1 MGRLKETRGATA
13 DVVWSKGMGTSAFD
27 LMCGPIKTHSTG
39 AISVFLSVSVCCW
52 ICPSLALLL
61 THSFTHDSKSH
72 RLHRTAQYFVITF
85 LFFCAVNVNT
95 GPYILSRRERA
106 GVVKSLIC
114 TSRNSHK
121 SPVPLHPRSPP
132 PTQFPGQQ
140 SSQYEARLVYC
151 DSIWLS
157 TQGVGRHSFLI
168 HFQ

>member
-1 MGRLKETRGATA
+1 M
-13 DVVWSKGMGTSAFD
+13 WPNKGPLHWCNICLSLCLCLLLD
-27 LMCGPIKTHSTG
+27 
-39 AISVFLSVSVCCW
+39 LSVS
-52 ICPSLALLL
+52 P
-61 THSFTHDSKSH
+61 TTPHSFFHTRFQGHH
-72 RLHRTAQYFVITF
+72 LHHMAQCFVTTF
-85 LFFCAVNVNT
+85 FFFCTANVNT
-95 GPYILSRRERA
+95 GLYILSRRERA

-157 TQGVGRHSFLI
+157 TQGVRRHWFLI